1 MGVNSGSFY
10 KFMNPATY
18 KTTWGGAENGTYWA
32 GAKLLARVAYEKD
45 LAKASGKRKEATTKA
60 ATAAGAGAG
69 GTATA
74 PATKKAKTTGES
86 SPPRKMTSSGS
97 SKQEATQLINRILAV
112 GGVPDGIVYDTCP
125 QVVAKIKEFLQ
136 RPGMTKALL
145 CQAFGDINNN
155 SMGKFLSGKKQDQ
168 CGNVTYR
175 EAYVFFEKLRI
186 LEGKK
191 KSEARIKNENEHPSG
206 VSKTFDRFVVSSHL
220 FIVDT
225 STHIPPLIA
234 GYNSFVP

>member
-1 MGVNSGSFY
+1 
-10 KFMNPATY
+10 MNPATY

-45 LAKASGKRKEATTKA
+45 LAKASGKRKKATTKA
-60 ATAAGAGAG
+60 AAVADAV

-191 KSEARIKNENEHPSG
+191 KSAARIKNENEHPSG

-220 FIVDT
+220 FIVGTT